1 MAKRIKKF
9 FLSDKSD
16 KSDKNIL
23 MDLKAGFSKVTYGDI
38 LHKPVFSIQPY
49 YDENFFNSKDKE
61 IYEEIYKKYNMNN
74 GNEENKRLKM
84 NYISNNTHSQISIVL
99 NDNSSDIKNAID
111 SFKNAINRDVKDA
124 KEALDKAQKAVIS
137 ETLTADS
144 KAQDVKTKEEAL
156 NTAIDTAVSNA
167 ITALNKAYEFSDADI
182 ISINDIIKKFIE
194 KKNDKEKEDNKYKYK
209 ADDAANK
216 FTNETYNKL
225 LIISTKKEPTF
236 IPFMNTYLNNSLQN
250 GGAKKKAKI
259 TKKEKDLNKMTKSEI
274 MSKYE
279 YLEGMDKKKKSE
291 LIKMILENSK
301 NSKKSKK
308 TKK

>member
-1 MAKRIKKF
+1 MGDAEENKM
-9 FLSDKSD
+9 
-16 KSDKNIL
+16 
-23 MDLKAGFSKVTYGDI
+23 MDLKIGFSKVTYGGF
-38 LHKPVFSIQPY
+38 LEKPVFYIEPY
-49 YDENFFNSKDKE
+49 YKKDSF
-61 IYEEIYKKYNMNN
+61 
-74 GNEENKRLKM
+74 NEEDKKIYDKIKNELNNKRLKI
-84 NYISNNTHSQISIVL
+84 NYISNGTRSQISIVL
-99 NDNSSDIKNAID
+99 NDDSEDINEAIKN
-111 SFKNAINRDVKDA
+111 FNNAINEDEDVKKA

-194 KKNDKEKEDNKYKYK
+194 KKNDEQKYNYTVG
-209 ADDAANK
+209 DSNL
-216 FTNETYNKL
+216 FSTNNNNLNKL
-225 LIISTKKEPTF
+225 LIISKNEPVF
-236 IPFMNTYLNNSLQN
+236 ISFMKTYLNGQN
-250 GGAKKKAKI
+250 GGDLKGGAKKKAKKA
-259 TKKEKDLNKMTKSEI
+259 KKDNDFNNMTKSEMI
-274 MSKYE
+274 SKYN
-279 YLEGMDKKKKSE
+279 YLKGMDKKKKSE